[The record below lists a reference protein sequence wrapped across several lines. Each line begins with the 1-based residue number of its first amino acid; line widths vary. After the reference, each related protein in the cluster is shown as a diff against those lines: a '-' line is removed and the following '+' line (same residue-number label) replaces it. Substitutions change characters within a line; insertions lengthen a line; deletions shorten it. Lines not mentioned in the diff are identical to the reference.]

1 MDRRAFVTIVGGSIV
16 VAPLSAEAQQVKVYR
31 VGVLNQGAPPAPGS
45 RLGSFATAMRDLGYI
60 EGRNIVIDRR
70 WAEGKN
76 ERYSSLATEL
86 VALKPD
92 VIVADTTS
100 AVIAAK
106 RATATIP
113 IVMVL
118 PADPV
123 GFGLVESL
131 ARPGGNVTGVTSLET
146 HLIVKAVALLQSVGP

>member
-1 MDRRAFVTIVGGSIV
+1 EFALTRARGG
-16 VAPLSAEAQQVKVYR
+16 R
-31 VGVLNQGAPPAPGS
+31 GN
-45 RLGSFATAMRDLGYI
+45 R
-60 EGRNIVIDRR
+60 EGRNMFIDRGG
-70 WAEGKN
+70 AEGKK
-76 ERYSSLATEL
+76 ECYSSLAPEL

-92 VIVADTTS
+92 VIVADKTA

-131 ARPGGNVTGVTSLET
+131 AHPGGNVTGVTSLET
-146 HLIVKAVALLQSVGP
+146 DLIVKGVEFLHAVVPKAKLMAVLMSDGSPTHPF

>member
-1 MDRRAFVTIVGGSIV
+1 MRRVGLAV
-16 VAPLSAEAQQVKVYR
+16 VLPFCLLAAPLSAEAQQVKVYR
-31 VGVLNQGAPPAPGS
+31 VGVMFQGSPPAPGTQ
-45 RLGSFATAMRDLGYI
+45 LALTTALRDLGYI

-70 WAEGKN
+70 WAEGQN

-86 VALKPD
+86 VAVTPD
-92 VIVADTTS
+92 VIVADTPA
-100 AVIAAK
+100 AVLAAK
-106 RATATIP
+106 RATAPIP

-131 ARPGGNVTGVTSLET
+131 AHPGGNVTGVTSLET
-146 HLIVKAVALLQSVGP
+146 DLIVKGVEFLHAVV